1 MSLHATNVDRPVP
14 VTGRAHS
21 EVVVAR
27 RSLEHGFLDTAM
39 RSFTRNAAQVTTA
52 DWNRLASRL
61 LDRGRIVDAVT
72 VCETS
77 GVPLPR
83 TTLLEIGDRHLA
95 RKDVDATLRY
105 YGLAGAD
112 HERWT
117 NLLDVLTRLPG
128 RELQAKEVAERLLEG
143 GEESVRPL
151 PVAAS
156 L

>member
-1 MSLHATNVDRPVP
+1 MSLHATKVDRPVP

-27 RSLEHGFLDTAM
+27 RYLEHGFLDAAL
-39 RSFTRNAAQVTTA
+39 RSFMRNAARVTTA
-52 DWNRLASRL
+52 DWNLLASRL
-61 LDRGRIVDAVT
+61 LERGRIVDAVT

-83 TTLLEIGDRHLA
+83 EALLASGDRHLA
-95 RKDVDATLRY
+95 RNDVDATLRY
-105 YGLAGAD
+105 YGLADAD
-112 HERWT
+112 PERWA
-117 NLLDVLTRLPG
+117 NLLDVLIRLPG
-128 RELQAKEVAERLLEG
+128 RGMQAKEVAARLLESR
-143 GEESVRPL
+143 EDSARAL